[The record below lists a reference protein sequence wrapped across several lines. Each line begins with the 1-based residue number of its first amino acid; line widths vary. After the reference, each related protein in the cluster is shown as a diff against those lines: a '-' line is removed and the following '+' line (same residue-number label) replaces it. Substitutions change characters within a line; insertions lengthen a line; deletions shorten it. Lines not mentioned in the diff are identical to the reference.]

1 MGRNADDIRKKYTPE
16 QIHSML
22 EKVKQELAEFNYS
35 RQHGRTGVKFNDE
48 YDEYVRLNNNLIS
61 RKARAKRK
69 HLEQKAERVF
79 EESLGLNRDEDAYGI
94 RPVDERRYKATFK
107 SGYIGAPVSVAYIK
121 RMTGLNL
128 KQMYILQERTGLI
141 PTPRIKQSVADA
153 DWKARY
159 ERGDIY

>member
-1 MGRNADDIRKKYTPE
+1 MARNTNDIRKKYTPE

-22 EKVKQELAEFNYS
+22 ENVRKELSTYNYT
-35 RQHGRTGVKFNDE
+35 RQHGRAGVQSEDE
-48 YDEYVRLNNNLIS
+48 YDEYLRLNNNLVS

-69 HLEQKAERVF
+69 MLEQKAEQVF
-79 EESLGLNRDEDAYGI
+79 EESLGLKRDEDLYGI
-94 RPVDERRYKATFK
+94 RPVDERRYRATFK
-107 SGYIGAPVSVAYIK
+107 SGYIGAPVYVSYIK

-141 PTPRIKQSVADA
+141 PTPRIKQSTADA